1 MSYPDA
7 LKKLKSVYDRVSSNV
22 ADVLVEIELYED
34 LFKKSATDINNLLK
48 RLNIDNWHFYTSQPR
63 SYFRVEHINDDVIK
77 AWNRRDHIDDSIDS
91 SVSYPSPSSN
101 LSGFREDIDKSLL
114 SVIRRSK
121 LNLPLFMDRGVKTIR
136 TIESLVTEDLRRDL
150 SDIAN
155 ELNQSYENVMRM
167 ISKVQGISDSYRKAL
182 TTREQQAA
190 NEWFAEGY
198 VKKGM
203 NLKLLLSSIGYPY
216 HSEEII
222 GIVDNTVV
230 TTEREYPELLRLN
243 SQSSIP
249 YTDYDEIR
257 KATWRT
263 YNSNIDVDKIIN
275 LEKYVDN
282 FEKKYTE

>member
-48 RLNIDNWHFYTSQPR
+48 RFNIDNWHFYTPQPR
-63 SYFRVEHINDDVIK
+63 SCFRVEHINDDVMEAQNKRIYNS
-77 AWNRRDHIDDSIDS
+77 AS
-91 SVSYPSPSSN
+91 SLVSYPSPSSN

-114 SVIRRSK
+114 SVIRRSR

-150 SDIAN
+150 SDIAA

-167 ISKVQGISDSYRKAL
+167 ISKAQGISDSYRKAL

-282 FEKKYTE
+282 FEKKYTG

>member
-48 RLNIDNWHFYTSQPR
+48 GFNIDNWHFYTSQPR
-63 SYFRVEHINDDVIK
+63 SCFRVEHINDDVMEAQNKRIYNS
-77 AWNRRDHIDDSIDS
+77 AS
-91 SVSYPSPSSN
+91 SLVSYPSPSSN

-114 SVIRRSK
+114 SVIRRSR

-150 SDIAN
+150 SDIAT

-275 LEKYVDN
+275 LEKYVDD
-282 FEKKYTE
+282 FEKKYMG

>member
-34 LFKKSATDINNLLK
+34 LFKKSVTDINNLLK
-48 RLNIDNWHFYTSQPR
+48 RFNIDNWHFYTSQPR
-63 SYFRVEHINDDVIK
+63 SCFRVEHINDDVMEAQNKRIYNS
-77 AWNRRDHIDDSIDS
+77 AS
-91 SVSYPSPSSN
+91 SLVSYPSPSSN

-114 SVIRRSK
+114 SVIRRSR

-150 SDIAN
+150 SDIAT

-167 ISKVQGISDSYRKAL
+167 ISKAQGISDSYRKAL

-275 LEKYVDN
+275 LEKYVDD
-282 FEKKYTE
+282 FEKKYMG

>member
-48 RLNIDNWHFYTSQPR
+48 RFNIDNWHFYTPQPR
-63 SYFRVEHINDDVIK
+63 SCFRVEHINDDVMEAQNKRIYNS
-77 AWNRRDHIDDSIDS
+77 AS
-91 SVSYPSPSSN
+91 SLVSYPSPSSN

-114 SVIRRSK
+114 SVIRRSR

-150 SDIAN
+150 SDIAT

-275 LEKYVDN
+275 LEKYVDD
-282 FEKKYTE
+282 FEKKYMG

>member
-7 LKKLKSVYDRVSSNV
+7 LKKLKSVYDRVSSNI

-48 RLNIDNWHFYTSQPR
+48 RFNIDNWHFYTPQPR
-63 SYFRVEHINDDVIK
+63 SCFRVEHINDDVMEAQNKRIYNS
-77 AWNRRDHIDDSIDS
+77 AS
-91 SVSYPSPSSN
+91 SLVSYPSPSSN

-114 SVIRRSK
+114 SVIRRSR

-150 SDIAN
+150 SDIAA

-203 NLKLLLSSIGYPY
+203 NLKLLLSSIGYPD
-216 HSEEII
+216 HSEEIV
-222 GIVDNTVV
+222 GIVDSTVV

-282 FEKKYTE
+282 FEKKYMG

>member
-48 RLNIDNWHFYTSQPR
+48 RFNIDNWHFYTSQPR
-63 SYFRVEHINDDVIK
+63 SCFRVEHINDDVMEAQNKRIYNS
-77 AWNRRDHIDDSIDS
+77 AS
-91 SVSYPSPSSN
+91 SLVSYPSPSSN

-114 SVIRRSK
+114 SVIRRSR

-150 SDIAN
+150 SDIAT

-167 ISKVQGISDSYRKAL
+167 ISKAQGISDSYHKAL

-275 LEKYVDN
+275 LEKYVDD
-282 FEKKYTE
+282 FEKKYMG

>member
-48 RLNIDNWHFYTSQPR
+48 RFNIDNWHFYTPQPR
-63 SYFRVEHINDDVIK
+63 SCFRVEHINDDVMEAQNKRIYNS
-77 AWNRRDHIDDSIDS
+77 AS
-91 SVSYPSPSSN
+91 SLVSYPSPSSN

-114 SVIRRSK
+114 SVIRRSR

-136 TIESLVTEDLRRDL
+136 TIESLVTEDLCRDL
-150 SDIAN
+150 SDIAT

-167 ISKVQGISDSYRKAL
+167 ISKAQGISDSYHKAL

-282 FEKKYTE
+282 FEKKYTG

>member
-7 LKKLKSVYDRVSSNV
+7 LKKLKSVYDRVSSNI

-34 LFKKSATDINNLLK
+34 LFKKSTTDINNLLK
-48 RLNIDNWHFYTSQPR
+48 GFNIDNWHFYTSQPR
-63 SYFRVEHINDDVIK
+63 SCFRVEHINDDVMEAQNKRIYNS
-77 AWNRRDHIDDSIDS
+77 AS
-91 SVSYPSPSSN
+91 SLVSYPSPSSN

-114 SVIRRSK
+114 SVIRRSR

-150 SDIAN
+150 SDIAA

-282 FEKKYTE
+282 FEKKYTG

>member
-48 RLNIDNWHFYTSQPR
+48 RFNIDNWHFYTPQPR
-63 SYFRVEHINDDVIK
+63 SCFRVEHINDDVMEAQNKRIYNS
-77 AWNRRDHIDDSIDS
+77 AS
-91 SVSYPSPSSN
+91 SLVSYPSPSSN

-114 SVIRRSK
+114 SVIRRSR

-150 SDIAN
+150 SDIAT

-282 FEKKYTE
+282 FEKKYMG

>member
-22 ADVLVEIELYED
+22 ADVLVEIELHED
-34 LFKKSATDINNLLK
+34 LFKKSTTDINNLLK
-48 RLNIDNWHFYTSQPR
+48 RFNIDNWHFYTSQPR
-63 SYFRVEHINDDVIK
+63 SCFRVEHINDNVMEAQNKRIYNS
-77 AWNRRDHIDDSIDS
+77 AS
-91 SVSYPSPSSN
+91 SLVSYPSPSSK
-101 LSGFREDIDKSLL
+101 LSGFREDIDESLL
-114 SVIRRSK
+114 SVIRRSR

-150 SDIAN
+150 SDIAA

-167 ISKVQGISDSYRKAL
+167 ISKAQGISDSYRKAL
-182 TTREQQAA
+182 DTFEQQAA

-216 HSEEII
+216 YSEEII

-243 SQSSIP
+243 FQSSILC
-249 YTDYDEIR
+249 TDYDEIR

-282 FEKKYTE
+282 FEKKYTG

>member
-7 LKKLKSVYDRVSSNV
+7 LRKLKSVYDRVSSNV

-48 RLNIDNWHFYTSQPR
+48 RFNIDNWHFYTSQPR
-63 SYFRVEHINDDVIK
+63 SCFRVEHINDDVMEAQNKRIYNS
-77 AWNRRDHIDDSIDS
+77 AS
-91 SVSYPSPSSN
+91 SLVSYPSPSSN

-114 SVIRRSK
+114 SVIRRSR
-121 LNLPLFMDRGVKTIR
+121 LNLPLFMNRGVKTIR

-150 SDIAN
+150 SDIAT

-182 TTREQQAA
+182 TIREQQAA

-203 NLKLLLSSIGYPY
+203 NLKLLLSSIGYPD
-216 HSEEII
+216 HSEEIV
-222 GIVDNTVV
+222 GIVDSTVV

-282 FEKKYTE
+282 FEKKYTG

>member
-1 MSYPDA
+1 MSYPHA

-48 RLNIDNWHFYTSQPR
+48 RFNIDNWHFYTSQPR
-63 SYFRVEHINDDVIK
+63 SCFRVEHINDDVMEAQNKRIY
-77 AWNRRDHIDDSIDS
+77 NSIGS

-101 LSGFREDIDKSLL
+101 LSGFREDIDESLL
-114 SVIRRSK
+114 SVIRRSR

-150 SDIAN
+150 SDIAT

-167 ISKVQGISDSYRKAL
+167 ISKAQGISDSYHKAL

-282 FEKKYTE
+282 FEKKYTG

>member
-7 LKKLKSVYDRVSSNV
+7 LKKLKSVYDRVSSNI

-48 RLNIDNWHFYTSQPR
+48 RFNIDNWHFYTPQPR
-63 SYFRVEHINDDVIK
+63 SCFRVEHINDDVMEAQNKRIYNS
-77 AWNRRDHIDDSIDS
+77 AS
-91 SVSYPSPSSN
+91 SLVSYPSPSSN

-114 SVIRRSK
+114 SVIRRSR

-150 SDIAN
+150 SDIAA

-203 NLKLLLSSIGYPY
+203 NLKLLLSSIGYPD
-216 HSEEII
+216 HSEEIV
-222 GIVDNTVV
+222 GIVDSTVV

-275 LEKYVDN
+275 LEKYVDD
-282 FEKKYTE
+282 FEKKYMG

>member
-48 RLNIDNWHFYTSQPR
+48 RFNIDNWHFYTSQPR
-63 SYFRVEHINDDVIK
+63 SCFRVEHINDDVMEAQNKRIYNS
-77 AWNRRDHIDDSIDS
+77 AS
-91 SVSYPSPSSN
+91 SLVSYPSPSSN

-114 SVIRRSK
+114 SVIRRSR

-150 SDIAN
+150 SDIAT

-167 ISKVQGISDSYRKAL
+167 ISKAQGISDSYHKAL

-263 YNSNIDVDKIIN
+263 YNSNIDVDRIIN

-282 FEKKYTE
+282 FEKKYTG

>member
-7 LKKLKSVYDRVSSNV
+7 LKKLKSVYDRVSSNI

-48 RLNIDNWHFYTSQPR
+48 RFNIDNWRFYTSQPR
-63 SYFRVEHINDDVIK
+63 SCFRVEHINDDVMEAQNKRIYNS
-77 AWNRRDHIDDSIDS
+77 AS
-91 SVSYPSPSSN
+91 SLVSYPSPSSN
-101 LSGFREDIDKSLL
+101 LSGFREDIDESLL
-114 SVIRRSK
+114 SVIRRSR

-167 ISKVQGISDSYRKAL
+167 ISKAQGISDSYHKAL

-282 FEKKYTE
+282 FEKKYTG

>member
-48 RLNIDNWHFYTSQPR
+48 RFNIDNWHLYTSQPR
-63 SYFRVEHINDDVIK
+63 SCFRVEHINDDVMEAQNKRIYNS
-77 AWNRRDHIDDSIDS
+77 AS
-91 SVSYPSPSSN
+91 SLVSYPSPSSN

-114 SVIRRSK
+114 SVIRRSR

-150 SDIAN
+150 SDIAT

-167 ISKVQGISDSYRKAL
+167 ISKAQGISDSYHKAL

-275 LEKYVDN
+275 LEKYVDD
-282 FEKKYTE
+282 FEKKYMG

>member
-7 LKKLKSVYDRVSSNV
+7 LKKLKSVYDRVSSNI

-48 RLNIDNWHFYTSQPR
+48 RFNIDNWHFYTSQPR
-63 SYFRVEHINDDVIK
+63 SCFRVEHINDDVMEAQNKRIYNS
-77 AWNRRDHIDDSIDS
+77 AS
-91 SVSYPSPSSN
+91 SLVSYPSPSSN

-114 SVIRRSK
+114 SVIRRSR
-121 LNLPLFMDRGVKTIR
+121 LNLPLFMNRGVKTIR

-150 SDIAN
+150 SDIAT

-275 LEKYVDN
+275 LEKYVDD
-282 FEKKYTE
+282 FEKKYMG

>member
-7 LKKLKSVYDRVSSNV
+7 LKKLKSVYDRVSSNI

-34 LFKKSATDINNLLK
+34 LFKKSTTDINNLLK
-48 RLNIDNWHFYTSQPR
+48 GFNIDNWHFYTSQPR
-63 SYFRVEHINDDVIK
+63 SCFRVEHINDDVMEAQNKRIYNS
-77 AWNRRDHIDDSIDS
+77 AS
-91 SVSYPSPSSN
+91 SLVSYPSPSSN

-114 SVIRRSK
+114 SVIRRSR
-121 LNLPLFMDRGVKTIR
+121 LNLPLFMDRGVRTIR

-150 SDIAN
+150 SDIAT

-282 FEKKYTE
+282 FEKKYMG

>member
-48 RLNIDNWHFYTSQPR
+48 RFNIDNWHFYTPQPR
-63 SYFRVEHINDDVIK
+63 SCFRVEHINDDVMEAQNKRIYNS
-77 AWNRRDHIDDSIDS
+77 AS
-91 SVSYPSPSSN
+91 SLVSYPSPSSN

-114 SVIRRSK
+114 SVIRRSR

-150 SDIAN
+150 SDIAA

-275 LEKYVDN
+275 LEKYVDD
-282 FEKKYTE
+282 FEKKYMG

>member
-1 MSYPDA
+1 MSYPDT

-48 RLNIDNWHFYTSQPR
+48 RFNIDNWHFYTPQPR
-63 SYFRVEHINDDVIK
+63 SCFRVEHINDDVMEAQNKRIYNS
-77 AWNRRDHIDDSIDS
+77 AS
-91 SVSYPSPSSN
+91 SLVSYPSPSSN

-114 SVIRRSK
+114 SVIRRSR

-150 SDIAN
+150 SDIAT

-203 NLKLLLSSIGYPY
+203 NLKLLLSSIGYPD
-216 HSEEII
+216 HSEEIV

-275 LEKYVDN
+275 LEKYVDD
-282 FEKKYTE
+282 FEKKYMG

>member
-7 LKKLKSVYDRVSSNV
+7 LQKLKSVYDRVSSNV

-48 RLNIDNWHFYTSQPR
+48 RFNIDNWHFYTSQPR
-63 SYFRVEHINDDVIK
+63 SCFRVEHINDDVMEAQNKRIYNS
-77 AWNRRDHIDDSIDS
+77 AS
-91 SVSYPSPSSN
+91 SLVSYPSPSSN

-114 SVIRRSK
+114 SVIRRSR

-167 ISKVQGISDSYRKAL
+167 ISKAQGISDSYHKAL

-203 NLKLLLSSIGYPY
+203 NLKLLLSSIGYPD

-222 GIVDNTVV
+222 SIVDNTVV

-282 FEKKYTE
+282 FEKKYTG

>member
-48 RLNIDNWHFYTSQPR
+48 RFNIDNWHFYTPQPR
-63 SYFRVEHINDDVIK
+63 SCFRVEHINDDVMEAQNKRIYNS
-77 AWNRRDHIDDSIDS
+77 AS
-91 SVSYPSPSSN
+91 SLVSYPSPSSN

-114 SVIRRSK
+114 SVIRRSR

-150 SDIAN
+150 SDIAT

-167 ISKVQGISDSYRKAL
+167 ISKAQGISDSYHKAL

-203 NLKLLLSSIGYPY
+203 NLKLLLSSIGYPD
-216 HSEEII
+216 HSEEIV
-222 GIVDNTVV
+222 GIVDSTVV

-282 FEKKYTE
+282 FEKKYTG

>member
-7 LKKLKSVYDRVSSNV
+7 LQKLKSVYDRVSSNV

-48 RLNIDNWHFYTSQPR
+48 RFNIDNWHFYTSQPR
-63 SYFRVEHINDDVIK
+63 SCFRVEHINDDVMEAQNKRIYNS
-77 AWNRRDHIDDSIDS
+77 AS
-91 SVSYPSPSSN
+91 SLVSYPSPSSN

-114 SVIRRSK
+114 SVIRRSR

-150 SDIAN
+150 SDIAT

-167 ISKVQGISDSYRKAL
+167 ISKAQGISDSYRKAL

-282 FEKKYTE
+282 FEKKYMG

>member
-48 RLNIDNWHFYTSQPR
+48 RFNIDNWHFYTPQPR
-63 SYFRVEHINDDVIK
+63 SCFRVEHINDDVMEAQNKRIYNS
-77 AWNRRDHIDDSIDS
+77 AS
-91 SVSYPSPSSN
+91 SLVSYPSPSSN

-114 SVIRRSK
+114 SVIRRSR

-150 SDIAN
+150 SDIAT

-167 ISKVQGISDSYRKAL
+167 ISKAQGISDSYHKAL

-275 LEKYVDN
+275 LEKYVDD
-282 FEKKYTE
+282 FEKKYMG

>member
-7 LKKLKSVYDRVSSNV
+7 LKKLKSVYDRVSSNI

-34 LFKKSATDINNLLK
+34 LFKKSTTDINNLLK
-48 RLNIDNWHFYTSQPR
+48 GFNIDNWHFYTSQPR
-63 SYFRVEHINDDVIK
+63 SCFRVEHINDDVMEAQNKRIYNS
-77 AWNRRDHIDDSIDS
+77 AS
-91 SVSYPSPSSN
+91 SLVSYPSPSSN

-114 SVIRRSK
+114 SVIRRSR

-282 FEKKYTE
+282 FEKKYTG

>member
-48 RLNIDNWHFYTSQPR
+48 RFNIDNWHFYTSQPR
-63 SYFRVEHINDDVIK
+63 SCFRVEHINDDVMEAQNKRIYNS
-77 AWNRRDHIDDSIDS
+77 AS
-91 SVSYPSPSSN
+91 SLVSYPSPSSN
-101 LSGFREDIDKSLL
+101 LSRFREDIDKSLL
-114 SVIRRSK
+114 SVIRRSR

-150 SDIAN
+150 SDIAT

-167 ISKVQGISDSYRKAL
+167 ISKAQGISDSYRKAL
-182 TTREQQAA
+182 DTFEQQAA

-282 FEKKYTE
+282 FEKKYMR

>member
-48 RLNIDNWHFYTSQPR
+48 RFNIDNWHFYTSQPR
-63 SYFRVEHINDDVIK
+63 SCFRVEHINDDVMEAQNKRIYNS
-77 AWNRRDHIDDSIDS
+77 AS
-91 SVSYPSPSSN
+91 SLVSYPSPSSN

-114 SVIRRSK
+114 SVIRRSR

-150 SDIAN
+150 SDIAT

-167 ISKVQGISDSYRKAL
+167 ILKAQGISDSYHKAL

-275 LEKYVDN
+275 LEKYVDD
-282 FEKKYTE
+282 FEKKYMG

>member
-7 LKKLKSVYDRVSSNV
+7 LKKLKSVYDRVSSNI

-48 RLNIDNWHFYTSQPR
+48 RFNIDNWHFYTSQPR
-63 SYFRVEHINDDVIK
+63 SCFRVEHINDDVMEAQNKRIYNS
-77 AWNRRDHIDDSIDS
+77 AS
-91 SVSYPSPSSN
+91 SLVSYPSPSSN

-114 SVIRRSK
+114 SVIRRSR

-150 SDIAN
+150 SDIAT

-282 FEKKYTE
+282 FEKKYMG

>member
-7 LKKLKSVYDRVSSNV
+7 LKKLKSVYDRVSSNI

-34 LFKKSATDINNLLK
+34 LFKKSTTDINNLLK
-48 RLNIDNWHFYTSQPR
+48 RFNIDNWHFYTSQPR
-63 SYFRVEHINDDVIK
+63 SCFRVEHINDDVMEAQNKRIYNS
-77 AWNRRDHIDDSIDS
+77 AS
-91 SVSYPSPSSN
+91 SLVSYPSPSSN

-114 SVIRRSK
+114 SVIRRSR
-121 LNLPLFMDRGVKTIR
+121 LNLPLFMDRGVKTIQ
-136 TIESLVTEDLRRDL
+136 TLESLVTEDLRRDL
-150 SDIAN
+150 SDIAT

-282 FEKKYTE
+282 FEKKYMG

>member
-1 MSYPDA
+1 MSYPDT

-48 RLNIDNWHFYTSQPR
+48 RFNIDNWHFYTPQPR
-63 SYFRVEHINDDVIK
+63 SCFRVEHINDDVMEAQNKRIYNS
-77 AWNRRDHIDDSIDS
+77 AS
-91 SVSYPSPSSN
+91 SLVSYPSPSSN

-114 SVIRRSK
+114 SVIRRSR

-150 SDIAN
+150 SDIAT

-203 NLKLLLSSIGYPY
+203 NLKLLLSSIGYPD
-216 HSEEII
+216 HSEEIV

-282 FEKKYTE
+282 FEKKYMG

>member
-48 RLNIDNWHFYTSQPR
+48 RFNIDNWHFYTPQPR
-63 SYFRVEHINDDVIK
+63 SCFRVEHVNDDVMEAQNKRIYNS
-77 AWNRRDHIDDSIDS
+77 AS
-91 SVSYPSPSSN
+91 SLVSYPSPSSN

-114 SVIRRSK
+114 SVIRRSR

-150 SDIAN
+150 SDIAT

-282 FEKKYTE
+282 FEKKYTG

>member
-1 MSYPDA
+1 M
-7 LKKLKSVYDRVSSNV
+7 SSNV

-48 RLNIDNWHFYTSQPR
+48 RFNIDNWHFYTPQPR
-63 SYFRVEHINDDVIK
+63 SCFRVEHINDDVMEAQNKRIYNS
-77 AWNRRDHIDDSIDS
+77 AS
-91 SVSYPSPSSN
+91 SLVSYPSPSSN

-114 SVIRRSK
+114 SVIRRSR

-136 TIESLVTEDLRRDL
+136 TIESLITEDLRRDL
-150 SDIAN
+150 SDIAA

-282 FEKKYTE
+282 FEKKYTG

>member
-48 RLNIDNWHFYTSQPR
+48 RFNIDNWHFYTSQPR
-63 SYFRVEHINDDVIK
+63 SCFRVEHINDDVMEAQNK
-77 AWNRRDHIDDSIDS
+77 RVYNSAS
-91 SVSYPSPSSN
+91 SLVSYPSPSSN

-114 SVIRRSK
+114 SVIRRSR

-150 SDIAN
+150 SDIAT

-282 FEKKYTE
+282 FEKKYTG

>member
-48 RLNIDNWHFYTSQPR
+48 RFNIDNWHFYTSQPR
-63 SYFRVEHINDDVIK
+63 SCFRVEHINDDVMEAQNKRIYNS
-77 AWNRRDHIDDSIDS
+77 AS
-91 SVSYPSPSSN
+91 SLVSYPSPSSN

-114 SVIRRSK
+114 SVIRRSR

-150 SDIAN
+150 SDIAT

-167 ISKVQGISDSYRKAL
+167 ISKAQGISDSYRKAL

-282 FEKKYTE
+282 FEKKYTG

>member
-48 RLNIDNWHFYTSQPR
+48 RSNIDNWHFYTSQPR
-63 SYFRVEHINDDVIK
+63 SCFRVEHINDDVMEAQNKRIYNS
-77 AWNRRDHIDDSIDS
+77 AS
-91 SVSYPSPSSN
+91 SLVSYPSPSSN

-114 SVIRRSK
+114 SVIRRSR

-150 SDIAN
+150 SDIAT

-282 FEKKYTE
+282 FEKKYTG

>member
-1 MSYPDA
+1 M
-7 LKKLKSVYDRVSSNV
+7 SSNV

-48 RLNIDNWHFYTSQPR
+48 RFNIDNWYFYTSQPR
-63 SYFRVEHINDDVIK
+63 SCFRVEHINDDVMEAQNKRIYNS
-77 AWNRRDHIDDSIDS
+77 AS
-91 SVSYPSPSSN
+91 SLVSYPSPSSN

-114 SVIRRSK
+114 SVIRRSR
-121 LNLPLFMDRGVKTIR
+121 LNLPLFMDRGVKTIQ
-136 TIESLVTEDLRRDL
+136 TLESLVTEDLRRDL
-150 SDIAN
+150 SDIAT

-167 ISKVQGISDSYRKAL
+167 ISKAQGISDSYHKAL

-282 FEKKYTE
+282 FEKKYMG

>member
-1 MSYPDA
+1 MSYTDA

-48 RLNIDNWHFYTSQPR
+48 RFNIDNWHFYTSQPR
-63 SYFRVEHINDDVIK
+63 SCFRVEHINDGVMEAQNKRIYNS
-77 AWNRRDHIDDSIDS
+77 AS
-91 SVSYPSPSSN
+91 SLVSYPSPSSN

-114 SVIRRSK
+114 SVIRRSR

-150 SDIAN
+150 SDIAS

-182 TTREQQAA
+182 NTFEQQAA

-282 FEKKYTE
+282 FEKKYTG

>member
-48 RLNIDNWHFYTSQPR
+48 RFNIDNWHFYTPQPR
-63 SYFRVEHINDDVIK
+63 SCFRVEHINDDVMEAQNKRIYNS
-77 AWNRRDHIDDSIDS
+77 AS
-91 SVSYPSPSSN
+91 SLVSYPSPSSN

-114 SVIRRSK
+114 SVIRRSR

-150 SDIAN
+150 SDIAA

-282 FEKKYTE
+282 FEKKYTG

>member
-48 RLNIDNWHFYTSQPR
+48 RFNIDNWHFYTSQPR
-63 SYFRVEHINDDVIK
+63 SCFRVEHINDDVMEAQNKRIYNS
-77 AWNRRDHIDDSIDS
+77 AS
-91 SVSYPSPSSN
+91 SLVSYPSPSSN

-114 SVIRRSK
+114 SVIRRSR

-150 SDIAN
+150 SDIAT

-275 LEKYVDN
+275 LEKYVDD
-282 FEKKYTE
+282 FEKKYMG

>member
-34 LFKKSATDINNLLK
+34 LFKKSATDVNNLLK
-48 RLNIDNWHFYTSQPR
+48 RFNIDNWHFYTSQPR
-63 SYFRVEHINDDVIK
+63 SCFRVEHINDGVMEAQNKRIYNS
-77 AWNRRDHIDDSIDS
+77 AS
-91 SVSYPSPSSN
+91 SLVSYPSPSSN
-101 LSGFREDIDKSLL
+101 LSGFRKDIDESLL
-114 SVIRRSK
+114 SVIRRSR

-150 SDIAN
+150 SDIAA

-167 ISKVQGISDSYRKAL
+167 ISKAQGISDSYRKAL
-182 TTREQQAA
+182 DTFEQQAA

-222 GIVDNTVV
+222 DIVDNTVV

-282 FEKKYTE
+282 FEKKYMG